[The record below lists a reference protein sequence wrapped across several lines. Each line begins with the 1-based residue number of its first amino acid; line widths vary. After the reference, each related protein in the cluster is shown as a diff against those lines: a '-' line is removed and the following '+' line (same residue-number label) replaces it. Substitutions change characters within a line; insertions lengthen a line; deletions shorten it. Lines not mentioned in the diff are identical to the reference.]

1 MMPAHPF
8 RFGIINEQM
17 TTRADWTERAQR
29 AEALGFS
36 TFLIRDHFVPDFFGV
51 QFAPVAALMAAAAA
65 TTTLRIGTLV
75 FDNDFRHPVVLAKE
89 AATLDLLSDGRLELG
104 IGAGWLR
111 SEYAGAGLDYDTA
124 GVRIDRLDESLQ
136 ILKGLFGEGPVQFSG
151 CHYQIE
157 GLEGY
162 PKPVQQPGP
171 PILIGAGKPRM
182 LKLAG
187 KVADIVGIMTS
198 SVATGVVVEDVS
210 DRMWA
215 AVERQVA
222 LVREGAG
229 DRFPDIELSTVA
241 TFIITDDRHA
251 ATEQLIAKRRWSG
264 VTPEQVWSMPAI
276 FIGSLDQIA
285 ADMHLRREQLGF
297 SYYVID
303 SASVDRVAPI
313 VERLAGALT
322 LTRS

>member
-1 MMPAHPF
+1 MASPRPI

-17 TTRADWTERAQR
+17 TTSPDWIEKARR
-29 AEALGFS
+29 AEALGYS

-51 QFAPVAALMAAAAA
+51 QFAPVAAMMAAAAA
-65 TTTLRIGTLV
+65 TTTLRVGTLV

-89 AATLDLLSDGRLELG
+89 AATIDLLSGGRLELG
-104 IGAGWLR
+104 LGAGWLR
-111 SEYAGAGLDYDTA
+111 SEYAGAGIDYDPN
-124 GVRIDRLDESLQ
+124 GVRIDRLEESIQ
-136 ILKGLFGEGPVQFSG
+136 ILKGLFGRGPVCFSG
-151 CHYQIE
+151 CHYQID

-171 PILIGAGKPRM
+171 PLLIGAGKPRM

-198 SVATGVVVEDVS
+198 SVATGVVVEDIA
-210 DRMWA
+210 DRMWD
-215 AVERQVA
+215 AVAKQVD

-229 DRFPDIELSTVA
+229 DRFDQIELSTVA
-241 TFIITDDRHA
+241 TIVIDDNRRA
-251 ATEQLIAKRRWSG
+251 ATEALIARRGWDG

-285 ADMHLRREQLGF
+285 ADMHARRAQLGF
-297 SYYVID
+297 SYYVVD
-303 SASVDRVAPI
+303 SASVDRVAP
-313 VERLAGALT
+313 VVARMAG
-322 LTRS
+322 R